1 MMFAPQWWCSAQNAP
16 WRWVPRA
23 YVGIWVVVGA
33 IAFSYGRLV
42 RGTRRSA
49 AVIAG
54 WAGIATL
61 WVALDWPLGPLG
73 AGHLASAHAMQ
84 FLLVTMI
91 AAPLMLQGSR
101 TRLETMAWSRHPLIG
116 GFLRASTVPLTAAVA
131 LNLVAVATHVP
142 ALFDTLMVSQGG
154 AFIVDTAWLVS
165 AIFYWWP
172 CIVAV
177 PGWSTARMPMAILY
191 LFIGT
196 LFHTGIAVVLL
207 LAPYPLYRVYELAP
221 PMSWISAYGDQQ
233 LAGGLMEIGG
243 TGLTIAIVSV
253 MFLHW
258 MEVEEQ
264 TGVSR

>member
-1 MMFAPQWWCSAQNAP
+1 MMVAPQWWCSAQNVP

-23 YVGIWVVVGA
+23 YVGIWLVVGA
-33 IAFSYGRLV
+33 IAFGYRRLV
-42 RGTRRSA
+42 RGTRRWAS
-49 AVIAG
+49 VIAG

-73 AGHLASAHAMQ
+73 AGHLASAHAIQ

-91 AAPLMLQGSR
+91 ATPLMLQGSR
-101 TRLETMAWSRHPLIG
+101 TRLETMEWSKHPLIG
-116 GFLRASTVPLTAAVA
+116 GFLRASTAPLAAAVV
-131 LNLVAVATHVP
+131 LNLVAVTTHVP

-165 AIFYWWP
+165 AIFFWWP

-177 PGWSTARMPMAILY
+177 PGWRTARMPMAIVY
-191 LFIGT
+191 LFLGT

-243 TGLTIAIVSV
+243 TGLTIVIVTV
-253 MFLHW
+253 MFFHW
-258 MEVEEQ
+258 MQVEEQ
-264 TGVSR
+264 TGASR